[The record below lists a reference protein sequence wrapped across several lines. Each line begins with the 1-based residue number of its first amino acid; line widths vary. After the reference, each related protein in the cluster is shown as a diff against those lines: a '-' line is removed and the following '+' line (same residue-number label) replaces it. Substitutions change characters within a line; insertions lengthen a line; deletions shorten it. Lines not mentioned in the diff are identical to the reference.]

1 MDSGARDASIVR
13 ELSSLLVVDDEHR
26 PERPVLLAV
35 DQQRDEVL
43 DSGWPEN
50 SPLRLARSKS
60 GTLIPLTGV
69 SDLTVAAYE
78 DEIELRKSAR
88 RPSHLIGCVVDAV
101 TELDNAV
108 DDLMN

>member
-1 MDSGARDASIVR
+1 VR
-13 ELSSLLVVDDEHR
+13 
-26 PERPVLLAV
+26 
-35 DQQRDEVL
+35 
-43 DSGWPEN
+43 DSGWPQN
-50 SPLRLARSKS
+50 SPIRLARSKS
-60 GTLIPLTGV
+60 GKSIPLTGI

-78 DEIELRKSAR
+78 HQIELRKSAR